1 MDGASLP
8 VVSALCH
15 AWLQRSRRHCSPA
28 VCVDPV
34 AAAVDLLLP
43 APISGPIESWG
54 VQPHQSSSGWMTT
67 WRVWRTVASALH
79 MSGILSPAL
88 GNTDVTHAALL
99 LACSFP
105 TTHACGRVVD
115 LESCITVW
123 FLINNAS
130 MCEVMMQLQV
140 CVHKRIIVQICCM
153 RFDGFLEGQFSSAPW
168 NMGGGRPRALHC
180 FTNACHSFFC
190 LFWLEPKYR
199 KS

>member
-1 MDGASLP
+1 M
-8 VVSALCH
+8 VVVERKHGGALCI
-15 AWLQRSRRHCSPA
+15 RFVP
-28 VCVDPV
+28 VPV
-34 AAAVDLLLP
+34 ALLVTSVF
-43 APISGPIESWG
+43 PI
-54 VQPHQSSSGWMTT
+54 
-67 WRVWRTVASALH
+67 AK
-79 MSGILSPAL
+79 AL

-105 TTHACGRVVD
+105 ATHACGRVVD

-153 RFDGFLEGQFSSAPW
+153 RFDGFHEGQFSSAPW
-168 NMGGGRPRALHC
+168 NMGGVRPRALHC